1 MEFSK
6 SAVNQGYEKSASYYD
21 LFANNDDIPFYKE
34 YTKQQKSPVLDLAS
48 GTGRVSIPLAEEGY
62 EIVGLE
68 LSPAMLEVTKTKY
81 TNLPEEVK
89 QRLSFIQGSM
99 TGFYL
104 NQKFNLIIIPTSFGH
119 CLTTEQQLSCLSC
132 VREHLTSTGKFI
144 LDLYPGG
151 TLKEKGSFTDEP
163 VSIDSKHV
171 IIRSGTYTT
180 DFIKQM
186 QYLTLKFQIYEENR
200 LIEEIDVDSKV
211 SVIFNRE
218 INLLLR
224 IAGFRILE
232 EYSNWEKV
240 PYEPSSMCDRRI
252 LVLSK
257 I

>member
-1 MEFSK
+1 MKFSE
-6 SAVNQGYEKSASYYD
+6 SDFNQGYEKSASYYD
-21 LFANNDDIPFYKE
+21 LFASNDDIPFYKK
-34 YTKQQKSPVLDLAS
+34 YAKQQKSPILDLAS

-62 EIVGLE
+62 EVVGLE

-81 TNLPEEVK
+81 ANLPEEVRK
-89 QRLSFIQGSM
+89 RLSFIQGSM

-104 NQKFNLIIIPTSFGH
+104 NQKFNLIIIPASFGH

-132 VREHLTSTGKFI
+132 VSEHLTTTGKFI

-151 TLKEKGSFTDEP
+151 TLKEKGSFTDNP
-163 VSIDSKHV
+163 VSIDGKYV
-171 IIRSGTYTT
+171 ITRSGTYTT

-186 QYLTLKFQIYEENR
+186 QYLKLKFQIHEENR
-200 LIEEIDVDSKV
+200 LIEEIEVDSEV
-211 SVIFNRE
+211 AVIFNRE

-224 IAGFRILE
+224 IAGFRIIE

-240 PYEPSSMCDRRI
+240 PYEPSSICDRRI